1 MRGGGAENEKERR
14 SGVISVQGEGVP
26 ATAFV
31 LFSLC
36 FPGNAT
42 EVVFNRCYSEFLILT
57 FHHYRCWS

>member
-1 MRGGGAENEKERR
+1 MRGGGAEDEKER

-36 FPGNAT
+36 FHGNAT
-42 EVVFNRCYSEFLILT
+42 EIVFNRCYEFLILT